1 MASATQSFALT
12 KIQPPRARASL
23 VARERLEDR
32 MTKAA
37 LGRRLVLLAAPA
49 GFGKTAA
56 LARLIERLRGRASI
70 AWISADVDDDPLGL
84 LACLI
89 AALEPLD
96 PPWRTDPEALIA
108 AAGGSRSD
116 RHAVATQLLNA
127 LAACDV
133 QRGLIVLDDAHRVS
147 DAAVFEFLDLLLERL
162 PPNWGVIVASR
173 TDPPLASLAR
183 LRAHGE
189 LAEFRQREL
198 RFTLDEVRTLL
209 PAIDAD
215 ASLDRDATSQR
226 LFQRT
231 HGWAVGLRL
240 AVNGILSG
248 HDAQAVIAD
257 TVNDRHVFDYLLN
270 EVLGE
275 LPLPLRCFL
284 LRCSVL
290 DELTAGRC
298 AAVSAD
304 PHAAQWLEEI
314 ERRGLFVSVLQGAET
329 TLRLHDLFRDFL
341 RDRLRREMA
350 DELPTLYR
358 RAAAGETD
366 MLRRIGFLV
375 GAGDWSEA
383 EATLRDAGATII
395 ATVGVAPVLRL
406 LDKFPAEARSS
417 SPNLLHMR
425 CLAAWSRWDWATMR
439 EAAAAA
445 GAAFA
450 RSGEARLAWRSGVY
464 ESIAHVT
471 AGGHDEALKRLTV
484 DPNIAVTRDDLA
496 LAGVVHSYIAL
507 DSGRLAD
514 VAPRYREMLELLEPS
529 RDPVLWYQCV
539 PRSLQ
544 CGLPSM
550 REPSR
555 RFAVG
560 ALAVAPETPTPLRAI
575 ALASSAWS
583 DVWSGRL
590 EAALKTAALAE
601 ADARWLGPPPNV
613 RLALYSLLAVLFAML
628 GRRSESYG
636 ALDEILVLFDDPG
649 GGYRR
654 DSPLY
659 AYYRQ
664 FAIRLADWH
673 GDGARVERL
682 AGELDGLVSA
692 DTAMLRP
699 LRQAQRLVVPGRLAW
714 HRGQW
719 REARDA
725 FGAALAR
732 EGALAVFGEDI
743 EVRLR
748 LAQACVRLADID
760 GAATAIAPVFEVAER
775 EGCPGAALT
784 CGSVA
789 LAALAAAPWNGR
801 LAPARIDALRR
812 WSACLATAPAAAATR
827 DPADPQAPASAASTA
842 PRAGGA
848 PVLVAAEALSPR
860 ELEVLRLIAAGD
872 SNKLIARAFDLSPHT
887 VKRHVAN
894 ILDKLGVQSRGQA
907 AAWFN
912 ERRPD

>member
-1 MASATQSFALT
+1 MASPTHNFALT

-23 VARERLEDR
+23 VARERLEQK
-32 MTKAA
+32 MLQAA
-37 LGRRLVLLAAPA
+37 LGRRLVLVAAPA
-49 GFGKTAA
+49 GFGKSAA
-56 LARLIERLRGRASI
+56 LARLIERLRGSASV
-70 AWISADVDDDPLGL
+70 AWISADIDDDPLGL

-108 AAGGSRSD
+108 TAGGSRSD
-116 RHAVATQLLNA
+116 RHGVATQLLNV

-133 QRGLIVLDDAHRVS
+133 ERGLIVLDDAHRVS
-147 DAAVFEFLDLLLERL
+147 DPAVFEFLDLLLERL
-162 PPNWGVIVASR
+162 PPHWGVIVSSR

-209 PAIDAD
+209 PAGEGDP
-215 ASLDRDATSQR
+215 SLDADATSQR
-226 LFQRT
+226 LYQRT

-240 AVNGILSG
+240 AVNGIRAG

-304 PHAAQWLEEI
+304 PHAAEWLEEI

-350 DELPTLYR
+350 DELPMLYR
-358 RAAAGETD
+358 RAADGESD

-383 EATLRDAGATII
+383 EQTLREAGATII

-406 LDKFPAEARSS
+406 LEKFPAEARRS

-425 CLAAWSRWDWATMR
+425 CLAAWSRWDWPTMR
-439 EAAAAA
+439 ETAAAAA
-445 GAAFA
+445 AAFA
-450 RSGEARLAWRSGVY
+450 RAGEHRLAWRSGVY
-464 ESIAHVT
+464 ESIGLVT
-471 AGGHDEALKRLTV
+471 AGRHDDALERLKV
-484 DPNIAVTRDDLA
+484 DPRIAVTREDLA
-496 LAGVVHSYIAL
+496 LARVVQSYIAL
-507 DSGRLAD
+507 DSGRLD
-514 VAPRYREMLELLEPS
+514 EVAPRYGEMLDLLAAS

-555 RFAVG
+555 RFALG
-560 ALAVAPETPTPLRAI
+560 ALAVVPEAPTPLRAI

-583 DVWSGRL
+583 DVWCGRL
-590 EAALKTAALAE
+590 DAALKTAALAE

-628 GRRSESYG
+628 GRQSESYD
-636 ALDEILVLFDDPG
+636 ALDEITALFDDPG

-659 AYYRQ
+659 AFYRL
-664 FAIRLADWH
+664 FAVRLADWH
-673 GDGARVERL
+673 DDRARVLRL
-682 AGELDGLVSA
+682 ADELESLASA

-699 LRQAQRLVVPGRLAW
+699 LLQAQRLALRGRLAW
-714 HRGQW
+714 HRDDW
-719 REARDA
+719 PAARDA
-725 FGAALAR
+725 FSTALEA
-732 EGALAVFGEDI
+732 EQALAVFGEAS
-743 EVRLR
+743 EVRVR
-748 LAQACVRLADID
+748 LAQVCLRLGDLD
-760 GAATAIAPVFEVAER
+760 AAAAAIAPVFDVAER
-775 EGCPGAALT
+775 DGCPGGVLT
-784 CGSVA
+784 CGRRA
-789 LAALAAAPWNGR
+789 LEALAAAPWSGR
-801 LAPARIDALRR
+801 LTPARTGALQRWAGCLGVAPAIENEAALTQR
-812 WSACLATAPAAAATR
+812 AVVHE
-827 DPADPQAPASAASTA
+827 TA
-842 PRAGGA
+842 PRVPGA
-848 PVLVAAEALSPR
+848 PVLVSAEALSPR

-907 AAWFN
+907 AARYN
-912 ERRPD
+912 ERRLG

>member
-1 MASATQSFALT
+1 LASATHSFALT

-23 VARERLEDR
+23 VARERLEER

-37 LGRRLVLLAAPA
+37 LARRLVLVAAPA

-56 LARLIERLRGRASI
+56 LARLIERLRGKASV
-70 AWISADVDDDPLGL
+70 AWISADLDDDPLRL

-116 RHAVATQLLNA
+116 RHDVVTQVLNA

-133 QRGLIVLDDAHRVS
+133 ERGLIVLDDAHRVS
-147 DAAVFEFLDLLLERL
+147 DGTVFEFLDLLLERL
-162 PPNWGVIVASR
+162 PPQWGVVVASR
-173 TDPPLASLAR
+173 TDPPLTSLAR

-198 RFTLDEVRTLL
+198 RFTLDEVRALL
-209 PAIDAD
+209 PAGDDGA
-215 ASLDRDATSQR
+215 ALDHEATSQR
-226 LFQRT
+226 IYERT

-248 HDAQAVIAD
+248 HEAQAVIAD
-257 TVNDRHVFDYLLN
+257 TVSDRHVFDYLLS

-275 LPLPLRCFL
+275 LPAALRCFL

-290 DELTAGRC
+290 DELTAVRC

-304 PHAAQWLEEI
+304 PRAAEWLEEI
-314 ERRGLFVSVLQGAET
+314 ERRGLFVSVLQGSET

-350 DELPTLYR
+350 DEVPTLYR
-358 RAAAGETD
+358 RAAAGEAD

-383 EATLRDAGATII
+383 EETLRDAGAMIM

-406 LDKFPAEARSS
+406 LDKFPAEARNS
-417 SPNLLHMR
+417 SPNLLHIR
-425 CLAAWSRWDWATMR
+425 CLAAWGRWDWSTMR
-439 EAAAAA
+439 ESAAAAA
-445 GAAFA
+445 AAFA
-450 RSGEARLAWRSGVY
+450 ARGERRLAWRSGVY
-464 ESIAHVT
+464 EAIGLVT
-471 AGGHDEALKRLTV
+471 TGRHEEAKQRLEV
-484 DPNIAVTRDDLA
+484 DPEVDVTRDDLT
-496 LAGVVHSYIAL
+496 LAGVVNSYLAL
-507 DSGRLAD
+507 DSGRLDD
-514 VAPRYREMLELLEPS
+514 VAPRYREMLDLLARS

-544 CGLPSM
+544 CGLPAM

-560 ALAVAPETPTPLRAI
+560 ALAVAPDTPTPLRAI
-575 ALASSAWS
+575 ALATSAWN

-590 EAALKTAALAE
+590 EAALETAGLAE

-628 GRRSESYG
+628 GRRQESYG
-636 ALDEILVLFDDPG
+636 AADEILVLFDDPG

-659 AYYRQ
+659 AFYRL
-664 FAIRLADWH
+664 FAIRVADWH
-673 GDGARVERL
+673 GDSTRVERL
-682 AGELDGLVSA
+682 ARELDSLVPVDA
-692 DTAMLRP
+692 PMLRP
-699 LRQAQRLVVPGRLAW
+699 LLQAQRLVLPGRLAW
-714 HRGQW
+714 QRGLW

-725 FGAALAR
+725 YDNALAH
-732 EGALAVFGEDI
+732 ETALRIFGEDA

-748 LAQACVRLADID
+748 LALACLRLGD
-760 GAATAIAPVFEVAER
+760 GDAAAAAIAPVFDTAER
-775 EGCPGAALT
+775 EGVAGGALT
-784 CGSVA
+784 AGRNV
-789 LAALAAAPWNGR
+789 LDELAAAPWQGR
-801 LAPARIDALRR
+801 LAPARIAALRH
-812 WSACLATAPAAAATR
+812 WAGLLEAPTPPAETR
-827 DPADPQAPASAASTA
+827 PPPDHDSEPVGTRAS
-842 PRAGGA
+842 A

-860 ELEVLRLIAAGD
+860 ELDVLRLIAAGD
-872 SNKLIARAFDLSPHT
+872 SNKLIARAYDLSPHT

-907 AAWFN
+907 AAWYN
-912 ERRPD
+912 ERRPT

>member
-1 MASATQSFALT
+1 LASATHSFALT

-23 VARERLEDR
+23 VARERLEER

-37 LGRRLVLLAAPA
+37 LARRLVLIAAPA

-56 LARLIERLRGRASI
+56 LARLIERLRGKASV
-70 AWISADVDDDPLGL
+70 AWISADVDDDPFGL

-116 RHAVATQLLNA
+116 RHDVVTQVLNA

-133 QRGLIVLDDAHRVS
+133 ERGLIVLDDAHRVS
-147 DAAVFEFLDLLLERL
+147 DTTVFEFLDLLLERL
-162 PPNWGVIVASR
+162 PPQWGVIVASR

-198 RFTLDEVRTLL
+198 RFTLDEVRALL
-209 PAIDAD
+209 PPGDNGAA
-215 ASLDRDATSQR
+215 LDHEATSER
-226 LFQRT
+226 LYQRT

-257 TVNDRHVFDYLLN
+257 TVSDRHVFDYLLN

-275 LPLPLRCFL
+275 LPVPLRCFL

-304 PHAAQWLEEI
+304 PHAAEWLEEI
-314 ERRGLFVSVLQGAET
+314 ERRGLFVSALQGAET

-350 DELPTLYR
+350 NELPTLYR

-366 MLRRIGFLV
+366 MLRRIGFLI

-383 EATLRDAGATII
+383 EETLRDAGATII

-406 LDKFPAEARSS
+406 LDKFPAEAQRNSAI
-417 SPNLLHMR
+417 LLYMR
-425 CLAAWSRWDWATMR
+425 CLAAWSRWDWPTMR
-439 EAAAAA
+439 EAGAAAA
-445 GAAFA
+445 AAFT
-450 RSGEARLAWRSGVY
+450 RLGQARLAWRAGVY

-471 AGGHDEALKRLTV
+471 AGSHEEALRRLVV
-484 DPNIAVTRDDLA
+484 DPEVEVTRDDLA
-496 LAGVVHSYIAL
+496 LAGVVRSYIAL
-507 DSGRLAD
+507 DSGRLD
-514 VAPRYREMLELLEPS
+514 EVAPRYREMVDMLEQS

-544 CGLPSM
+544 CGIPAM
-550 REPSR
+550 RELAR
-555 RFAVG
+555 RFGVG
-560 ALAVAPETPTPLRAI
+560 ALAVAPEAPTPLRAI
-575 ALASSAWS
+575 ALTSSAWS
-583 DVWSGRL
+583 DIWSGHL
-590 EAALKTAALAE
+590 DAALKTAGLAE

-613 RLALYSLLAVLFAML
+613 RLALYSVLAVLFAML
-628 GRRSESYG
+628 GRRSDSYG

-654 DSPLY
+654 DSPFY
-659 AYYRQ
+659 AFYRL
-664 FAIRLADWH
+664 FAVRLADWN
-673 GDGARVERL
+673 DDSARVERL
-682 AGELDGLVSA
+682 AGELDRLAAA
-692 DTAMLRP
+692 DTGMLRP
-699 LRQAQRLVVPGRLAW
+699 LLQAQRLVLPGRLAW
-714 HRGQW
+714 QRGEW
-719 REARDA
+719 RAARDA
-725 FGAALAR
+725 FERALAQ
-732 EGALAVFGEDI
+732 EGALRVFGEDV

-748 LAQACVRLADID
+748 LALACLRLADVD
-760 GAATAIAPVFEVAER
+760 AAATAIVPVFETAER
-775 EGCPGAALT
+775 DGSPGGALT
-784 CGSVA
+784 GPKSV
-789 LAALAAAPWNGR
+789 LDALAAASWDGR
-801 LAPARIDALRR
+801 LAPARITTLRR
-812 WSACLATAPAAAATR
+812 WAAVLKAPAA
-827 DPADPQAPASAASTA
+827 PADADQAPDHAAEPVGTRTS
-842 PRAGGA
+842 A
-848 PVLVAAEALSPR
+848 PVLVTAEALSPR
-860 ELEVLRLIAAGD
+860 ELDVLKLIAAGD
-872 SNKLIARAFDLSPHT
+872 SNKLIARAYDLSPHT

-907 AAWFN
+907 AAWYN
-912 ERRPD
+912 ERRPA